1 MRNNYSYDDLV
12 SLFDAENIRKDNELE
27 YFYKDVIG
35 NSNSVLDVPCA
46 TGFRV
51 ESLMKNY
58 NKIICVDLSEKML
71 EHCFRKYKYSNVM
84 FKKGNLKTIL
94 NDFEYVDDVYI
105 LDYAIYFLSTE
116 EIINLIIRMRN
127 KCKKL
132 IIELFDYNR
141 MTENTTQSII
151 IGEDIIYLSKNYIIS
166 TNEVLIKKEYV
177 CNGKAYSQKIK
188 LFNTPTKQIFNLI
201 KKKGISISKLYG
213 NYKGEPYNGGLR
225 CIVVIEFNEE

>member
-12 SLFDAENIRKDNELE
+12 SFFDVENVRKGNELE
-27 YFYKDVIG
+27 YFYNDVIG
-35 NSNSVLDVPCA
+35 RANSVLDVPCA

-58 NKIICVDLSEKML
+58 NEILCFDLSEKML

-116 EIINLIIRMRN
+116 EIVNLIIGMKN

-141 MTENTTQSII
+141 MTENTIQRTI
-151 IGEDIIYLSKNYIIS
+151 IGEDTIYLSKNYIIS
-166 TNEVLIKKEYV
+166 NNEVLIKKKYV
-177 CNGKAYSQKIK
+177 CNGKAYTQNIK
-188 LFNTPTKQIFNLI
+188 LFNTLTERIFDLI
-201 KKKGISISKLYG
+201 KKEGITISNLYG
-213 NYKGEPYNGGLR
+213 NYKGEPYNGSLR
-225 CIVVIEFNEE
+225 CIVVIEFN